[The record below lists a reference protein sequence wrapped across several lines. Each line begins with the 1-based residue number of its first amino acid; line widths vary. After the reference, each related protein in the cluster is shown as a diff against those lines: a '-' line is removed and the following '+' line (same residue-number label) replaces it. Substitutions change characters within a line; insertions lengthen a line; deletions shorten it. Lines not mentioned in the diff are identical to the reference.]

1 MRLHNSHIGHTAH
14 AQQQPP
20 RGGGGVQGGQPA
32 AARAP
37 QDTFQ
42 GQSSQAAYQ
51 QISGALAG
59 DPAAQ
64 QALRQMLAS
73 GKLDGRMMDQLG
85 RLAQP
90 GGDTALLG
98 QVVKDVANPG
108 SIRQG
113 RGNQFCAATTALSD
127 LAAGN
132 PAEYARMA
140 ADLRLT
146 GQSRTAGGQTIRAQ
160 GGSPQGMTATQQLM
174 APALTEQ
181 ANGRRYDVNN
191 QGVSHAANPRHAPH
205 GERRL
210 NGTVG
215 RGMERMQE
223 MLQGGNFETLYIPG
237 RGEGGGRGKHGKG
250 GGGQAGQVGNAA
262 GQAQNVIAR
271 SVAGGQQASV
281 SADGHWYRVTGA
293 SGGQLTLQDQATGQS
308 STVNARQFLRGAEAV
323 TFAGGAG
330 QVGKNFRKPGNDED
344 EGGHGGGRGSL
355 TPPEDAL

>member
-14 AQQQPP
+14 AQQPP

-113 RGNQFCAATTALSD
+113 QGNQFCAATTALSD
-127 LAAGN
+127 LAASN
-132 PAEYARMA
+132 PPEYARMA

-160 GGSPQGMTATQQLM
+160 GGNAQGMTATQRLM

-215 RGMERMQE
+215 RGMERMQQ
-223 MLQGGNFETLYIPG
+223 MLQGGNFETLYVPG
-237 RGEGGGRGKHGKG
+237 RGESGGRGKHGQG
-250 GGGQAGQVGNAA
+250 GQVGNAV
-262 GQAQNVIAR
+262 GQAQNAIAR

-330 QVGKNFRKPGNDED
+330 QVGRNFRKPGKNED
-344 EGGHGGGRGSL
+344 EGGHGSGRGSL